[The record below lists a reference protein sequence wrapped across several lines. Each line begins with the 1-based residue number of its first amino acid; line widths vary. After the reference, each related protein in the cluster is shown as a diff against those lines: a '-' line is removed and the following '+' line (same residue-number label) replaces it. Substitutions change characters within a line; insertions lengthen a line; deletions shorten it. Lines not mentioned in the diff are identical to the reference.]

1 MKTILMTGAATFP
14 GLTQQWISRIRG
26 TMRSS
31 DTIGILGEGEVA
43 LLLEDTA
50 HDRADAVARRVVN
63 MLEAARYP
71 SPVVTIGF
79 ATRAPGSGGSGLV
92 AAARNDAMS
101 RAASSLMHD
110 QRNLSEGSS

>member
-1 MKTILMTGAATFP
+1 MTDAATFP

-31 DTIGILGEGEVA
+31 DTIGMLAEGEVA

-50 HDRADAVARRVVN
+50 RDRADAVARRVLSV
-63 MLEAARYP
+63 LEAARYP

-79 ATRAPGSGGSGLV
+79 ATRAPGSAGPGVV
-92 AAARNDAMS
+92 AEARNDATV
-101 RAASSLMHD
+101 RAAESLMHD
-110 QRNLSEGSS
+110 QRNPSEGRS